1 MKVHIRVHTNI
12 RPYQCTFKNI
22 CNQSFKTK
30 SQLHDHLLK
39 HTQIKKYNCP
49 ECNVSFA
56 RKSRLKIHMMIHK
69 GLKPFQCNICQKQF
83 REKSNFNFH
92 LKKHYK
98 KSGKSNFDIGKNNRN
113 DINKSNSFS
122 KNEIGFNENEIIQ
135 KENEDIK
142 NIFFLKDKNILFKS
156 NNNNLKDSGNEITD
170 INNQTEVK
178 NIENNIDNNEIKNLV
193 KDEFLVNFS
202 NIFNQ
207 IESDIICSDEQKKS
221 TDENSYFFKE
231 NTIHQKYNI
240 NEKYNIDNTLNSIN
254 NEDLCTNNPNNI
266 NQLGLMIQDNNIE
279 FEIKNKIGDDT
290 YSLDFP

>member
-1 MKVHIRVHTNI
+1 M
-12 RPYQCTFKNI
+12 
-22 CNQSFKTK
+22 
-30 SQLHDHLLK
+30 L
-39 HTQIKKYNCP
+39 
-49 ECNVSFA
+49 
-56 RKSRLKIHMMIHK
+56 IHK

-170 INNQTEVK
+170 INNQIEVK

-193 KDEFLVNFS
+193 KDESLVNFS

-266 NQLGLMIQDNNIE
+266 NQLGLMIQNNNIE
-279 FEIKNKIGDDT
+279 FELKNKIDDDT